1 MRIAPS
7 VTISDQER
15 DQLSA
20 WSRGRSTQHRLVLRS
35 KIILRAAD
43 GLQNKEIVDE
53 LHVRPET
60 VALWRNRFVA
70 LRLEGIEKDA
80 PRPGRKPRISQKLID
95 AIIDRTLHT
104 KPHGATHWTTRTLAR
119 EMKVSNF
126 TIQKI
131 WKAHRIQPH
140 RERSFKLSRDT
151 RFNEKVRD
159 VVGLYMDPP
168 DKAIVVCMDEKSG
181 IQALDRSQTIL
192 PVRPGMPASMSYDYK
207 RNGRIDLFAALN
219 ILDGTVITE
228 FHERHRHQEFLIF
241 LRTMDGC
248 IPEELDIHMVLD
260 NYGTHTQPDVKR
272 WFERHPRFKLH
283 FTPKG
288 ASWINMVEAWLSI
301 LTKKQIRRNSFGN
314 TNDVI
319 RAVNEFVE
327 TYQENPRPF
336 IWKVRADEIIRKV
349 ARLRDLQASNSQRR

>member
-1 MRIAPS
+1 MRVAPS
-7 VTISDQER
+7 VTISEEER
-15 DQLSA
+15 RQLLA
-20 WSRGRSTQHRLVLRS
+20 WARGRSTPNRLVLRS
-35 KIILRAAD
+35 RVVLGAAD
-43 GLQNKEIVDE
+43 GLQNREIVDE

-60 VALWRNRFVA
+60 VALWRNRFITHG
-70 LRLEGIEKDA
+70 LDGIVKDA
-80 PRPGRKPRISQKLID
+80 PRPGRRPRIPQRLID

-104 KPHGATHWTTRTLAR
+104 KPPGATHWTTRTLAK
-119 EMKVSNF
+119 EVGVSNF

-140 RERSFKLSRDT
+140 RERSFKLSSDP

-168 DKAIVVCMDEKSG
+168 DKAIVICMDEKSG

-192 PVRPGMPASMSYDYK
+192 PVRPGMPASRSYDYK
-207 RNGRIDLFAALN
+207 RNGKIDLFAALN

-228 FHERHRHQEFLIF
+228 LHRRHRHQEFLIF
-241 LRTMDGC
+241 LRTIDEC
-248 IPEELDIHMVLD
+248 VPRELEIHMVLD
-260 NYGTHTQPDVKR
+260 NLGTHTQPDVKR

-288 ASWINMVEAWLSI
+288 ASWLNMVEVWFGI
-301 LTKKQIRRNSFGN
+301 LTKKQIRRNSFRN
-314 TNDVI
+314 VNDVI

-327 TYQENPRPF
+327 SYQDSPRPF
-336 IWKVRADEIIRKV
+336 VWTAKADEIIRKV
-349 ARLRDLQASNSQRR
+349 AKLRELQATGR